1 MGDLLDSLNDVAHEK
16 TMEINHVE
24 ESVQKCDRENNG
36 NGVRSSQLIVSAISN
51 VSNTSTTNYT
61 TD

>member
-61 TD
+61 TY

>member
-1 MGDLLDSLNDVAHEK
+1 MGDLLDSLNNVAHEK

-51 VSNTSTTNYT
+51 VSNTSTTNCT
-61 TD
+61 TY

>member
-1 MGDLLDSLNDVAHEK
+1 MGDLLDSLNNVAHEK
-16 TMEINHVE
+16 TMKINHVQ

-61 TD
+61 TY